1 MSRMRQKARKR
12 WGSWRVASD
21 EKLVTSDAADTYA
34 EELDKIPTIQA
45 NAEIE
50 GNRVVVY
57 IREVLKRGKQLM
69 SDQAET
75 GGPPSRALGRY
86 W

>member
-1 MSRMRQKARKR
+1 MSRMRQKLRKR

-21 EKLVTSDAADTYA
+21 EKVITSDAADTYA

-57 IREVLKRGKQLM
+57 IREVLKRENI
-69 SDQAET
+69 DE
-75 GGPPSRALGRY
+75 
-86 W
+86 

>member
-1 MSRMRQKARKR
+1 VSRMRQKARKR

-34 EELDKIPTIQA
+34 EEVDKIPTIQA
-45 NAEIE
+45 SAHVE

-57 IREVLKRGKQLM
+57 VREVLKRG
-69 SDQAET
+69 EH
-75 GGPPSRALGRY
+75 
-86 W
+86 